1 MAFKTPIL
9 AASAALLA
17 AAAWTAASGPALAD
31 NDDLKCTTAAEA
43 SWMSEDATKDLLLK
57 QGYKEVREIE
67 VTDGH
72 CYEVYAVDAK
82 DEKVEI
88 YLDPTS
94 GNVVAKED

>member
-1 MAFKTPIL
+1 MPLKSPSL
-9 AASAALLA
+9 AAFAPVLA
-17 AAAWTAASGPALAD
+17 IAAWTGTSGVALAD
-31 NDDLKCTTAAEA
+31 NDDLKCTDAAQA

-72 CYEVYAVDAK
+72 CYEVYAVDAQ
-82 DEKVEI
+82 DEKVEL

-94 GNVVAKED
+94 GAVVAKED